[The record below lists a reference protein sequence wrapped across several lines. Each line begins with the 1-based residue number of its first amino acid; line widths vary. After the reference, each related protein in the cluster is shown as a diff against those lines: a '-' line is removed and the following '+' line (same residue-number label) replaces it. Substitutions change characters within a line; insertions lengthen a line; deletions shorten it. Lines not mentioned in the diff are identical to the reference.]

1 MERTRGVLR
10 FFRPARSFRVTSEDI
25 VELPLG
31 ELLVRMGRISR
42 EQVAEALEIQK
53 EQGGKL
59 GQILIRMGLMSED
72 EILKTL
78 SIKLAIPLVDLTATE
93 ISESVIK
100 MIPLTMVRRFNMV
113 PISKTG
119 NCLSLAIADPA
130 RLSETKAIKL
140 LTGCEI
146 QPFLTSQSQIEE
158 AIGRYYE
165 AAHTVDMKKFMS
177 DFDLG
182 IEASLEVV
190 QEEDK
195 SDVATLESDSRQPP
209 VVRIV
214 SHCFIEAIRTGAS
227 DIHIEPYEDVLRV
240 RFRIDGV
247 LFEILKV
254 PIKLRDG
261 VISRVKVISK
271 MDIAEKRIPQDGRI
285 KLQVKVDGRMRNI
298 DVRVSTTPTLFGEKV
313 VMRLLDK
320 EGLMLDMSLLGF
332 EPESLKRFE
341 EAIFRPWG
349 MVLVTGPTGSGKTNT
364 LYSAISRLNTPVSN
378 IMTVEDPVEF
388 NIYGINQVQV
398 HESIDL
404 TFASVLR
411 SFLRQDPNIILVG
424 EIRDNETAAIA
435 VKASL
440 TGHLVLST
448 LHTNDA
454 PSAVSRLVDMNIDPY
469 LVATSVILIAAQRLV
484 RRICT
489 HCKEEVEIPPKGLLN
504 LGFTPEEAETTRIY
518 AGRGCVRCNNTG
530 YKGRIGLYEV
540 MPISPSIRDLMFAN
554 APIADLRK
562 RSIEEGM
569 ISLRRSG
576 LDKIKNGITT
586 IEEVFRET
594 F

>member
-1 MERTRGVLR
+1 M
-10 FFRPARSFRVTSEDI
+10 
-25 VELPLG
+25 ELPLG
-31 ELLVRMGRISR
+31 ELLITMSRITR
-42 EQVAEALEIQK
+42 EQLVEALEIQK
-53 EQGGKL
+53 EEGGKL
-59 GQILIRMGLMSED
+59 GQILVKMGLLSEE
-72 EILKTL
+72 EILKAL
-78 SIKLAIPLVDLTATE
+78 SVKLGIPLVDLTTTE
-93 ISESVIK
+93 IDESVIK
-100 MIPLTMVRRFNMV
+100 MVPLVMVRRFNII
-113 PISKTG
+113 PISRKG
-119 NCLSLAIADPA
+119 NCLSLAIADPT
-130 RLSETKAIKL
+130 RISDTKAIKL

-146 QPFLTSQSQIEE
+146 QPFLTSESQIEE
-158 AIGRYYE
+158 AIGRHYE
-165 AAHTVDMKKFMS
+165 APHTVDMKQFMS
-177 DFDLG
+177 DFD
-182 IEASLEVV
+182 ISMENMLEVV
-190 QEEDK
+190 QDDEKD
-195 SDVATLESDSRQPP
+195 DVATLEADSRQPP
-209 VVRIV
+209 VVRLV
-214 SHCFIEAIRTGAS
+214 NHCFIEAIRAGAS
-227 DIHIEPYEDVLRV
+227 DIHIEPYESVLRV

-254 PIKLRDG
+254 PVKLKDG
-261 VISRVKVISK
+261 VISRLKVLSK
-271 MDIAEKRIPQDGRI
+271 MDIAEKRTPQDGRI
-285 KLQVKVDGRMRNI
+285 KLQVNVDGRVRSL
-298 DVRVSTTPTLFGEKV
+298 DVRVSTTPTLFGEKI

-320 EGLMLDMSLLGF
+320 EGLMLDMSRLGF
-332 EPESLKRFE
+332 EQDSLKRFE

-424 EIRDNETAAIA
+424 EIRDNETASIA

-454 PSAVSRLVDMNIDPY
+454 PSAVSRLVDMDIDPY
-469 LVATSVILIAAQRLV
+469 LVATSVILVAAQRLV

-489 HCKEEVEIPPKGLLN
+489 HCKEKVELPRKALIN
-504 LGFTPEEAETTRIY
+504 LGFTEEEADTTEIY
-518 AGRGCVRCNNTG
+518 AGRGCGKCNNTG

-540 MPISPSIRDLMFAN
+540 MPVSSTIRDLIFAN
-554 APIADLRK
+554 ASTAEIRK
-562 RSIEEGM
+562 KGIEEGM
-569 ISLRRSG
+569 ITLRRSG
-576 LDKIKNGITT
+576 LYKIKGGITT

>member
-1 MERTRGVLR
+1 V
-10 FFRPARSFRVTSEDI
+10 
-25 VELPLG
+25 
-31 ELLVRMGRISR
+31 
-42 EQVAEALEIQK
+42 
-53 EQGGKL
+53 
-59 GQILIRMGLMSED
+59 
-72 EILKTL
+72 
-78 SIKLAIPLVDLTATE
+78 
-93 ISESVIK
+93 
-100 MIPLTMVRRFNMV
+100 
-113 PISKTG
+113 
-119 NCLSLAIADPA
+119 
-130 RLSETKAIKL
+130 
-140 LTGCEI
+140 
-146 QPFLTSQSQIEE
+146 
-158 AIGRYYE
+158 
-165 AAHTVDMKKFMS
+165 
-177 DFDLG
+177 
-182 IEASLEVV
+182 
-190 QEEDK
+190 
-195 SDVATLESDSRQPP
+195 
-209 VVRIV
+209 
-214 SHCFIEAIRTGAS
+214 
-227 DIHIEPYEDVLRV
+227 
-240 RFRIDGV
+240 
-247 LFEILKV
+247 
-254 PIKLRDG
+254 
-261 VISRVKVISK
+261 
-271 MDIAEKRIPQDGRI
+271 
-285 KLQVKVDGRMRNI
+285 RNI

-332 EPESLKRFE
+332 EQESLKRFE

-489 HCKEEVEIPPKGLLN
+489 HCKEEVGIPPEGLLN
-504 LGFTPEEAETTRIY
+504 LGFTPEEAETTKIY
-518 AGRGCVRCNNTG
+518 AGRGCGRCNNTG

-540 MPISPSIRDLMFAN
+540 MPISPSMRDLMFAN

-562 RSIEEGM
+562 KSIEDGM
-569 ISLRRSG
+569 ITLRRSG
-576 LDKIKNGITT
+576 LEKIRNGITT

>member
-1 MERTRGVLR
+1 VR
-10 FFRPARSFRVTSEDI
+10 EDI
-25 VELPLG
+25 MELPLG
-31 ELLVRMGRISR
+31 ELLVTMRHITK
-42 EQVAEALEIQK
+42 EQLADALDLQK

-59 GQILIRMGLMSED
+59 GHILISMGVITEE
-72 EILKTL
+72 EILRAL
-78 SIKLAIPLVDLTATE
+78 SVKLAIPLVDLNTTE
-93 ISESVIK
+93 INESIIK
-100 MIPLTMVRRFNMV
+100 MVPLTMVRRFNVM
-113 PISKTG
+113 PISKKG
-119 NCLSLAIADPA
+119 NTLALAIADPA
-130 RLSETKAIKL
+130 RVSDTKAIKL

-146 QPFLTSQSQIEE
+146 QPYLTSETQIEE
-158 AIGRYYE
+158 AIGRCYE
-165 AAHTVDMKKFMS
+165 APHTVDMDKFMV
-177 DFDLG
+177 DFG
-182 IEASLEVV
+182 VGLENSMEVL
-190 QEEDK
+190 QEEEKD
-195 SDVATLESDSRQPP
+195 DVARLESDSKQPP

-214 SHCFIEAIRTGAS
+214 SHCFIEAVRAGAS

-254 PIKLRDG
+254 PIKFKDG
-261 VISRVKVISK
+261 VISRVKVLSK
-271 MDIAEKRIPQDGRI
+271 MDIAEKRVPQDGRI
-285 KLQVKVDGRMRNI
+285 KLQLKVDNRLRNL
-298 DVRVSTTPTLFGEKV
+298 DVRVSTTPTLFGEKI

-332 EPESLKRFE
+332 EAESLKRFE

-349 MVLVTGPTGSGKTNT
+349 MVLLTGPTGSGKTNT

-388 NIYGINQVQV
+388 NIRGINQVQV

-454 PSAVSRLVDMNIDPY
+454 PSAISRLVDMDIDPY
-469 LVATSVILIAAQRLV
+469 MVATSVILVAAQRLV

-489 HCKEEVEIPPKGLLN
+489 HCKEEVEMTPKALLN
-504 LGFTPEEAETTRIY
+504 IGFTEEEATTTKIR
-518 AGRGCVRCNNTG
+518 AGRGCNRCNNTG

-540 MPISPSIRDLMFAN
+540 MPISPAIRDMIFAN
-554 APIADLRK
+554 TPVAEIRK
-562 RSIEEGM
+562 KAIEEGM
-569 ISLRRSG
+569 ITLRRSG
-576 LDKIKNGITT
+576 LDKIKNGVTT
-586 IEEVFRET
+586 MEEVFRET

>member
-1 MERTRGVLR
+1 M
-10 FFRPARSFRVTSEDI
+10 
-25 VELPLG
+25 ELPLG
-31 ELLVRMGRISR
+31 ELLVTMRHITK
-42 EQVAEALEIQK
+42 EQLADALDLQK

-59 GQILIRMGLMSED
+59 GHILISMGVITEE
-72 EILKTL
+72 EILRAL
-78 SIKLAIPLVDLTATE
+78 SVKLAIPLVDLNTTE
-93 ISESVIK
+93 INESIIK
-100 MIPLTMVRRFNMV
+100 MVPLTMVRRFNVM
-113 PISKTG
+113 PISKKG
-119 NCLSLAIADPA
+119 NTLALAIADPA
-130 RLSETKAIKL
+130 RVSDTKAIKL

-146 QPFLTSQSQIEE
+146 QPYLTSETQIEE
-158 AIGRYYE
+158 AIGRCYE
-165 AAHTVDMKKFMS
+165 APHTVDMDKFMV
-177 DFDLG
+177 DFG
-182 IEASLEVV
+182 VGLENSMEVL
-190 QEEDK
+190 QEEEKD
-195 SDVATLESDSRQPP
+195 DVARLESDSKQPP

-214 SHCFIEAIRTGAS
+214 SHCFIEAVRAGAS

-254 PIKLRDG
+254 PIKFKDG
-261 VISRVKVISK
+261 VISRVKVLSK
-271 MDIAEKRIPQDGRI
+271 MDIAEKRVPQDGRI
-285 KLQVKVDGRMRNI
+285 KLQLKVDNRLRNL
-298 DVRVSTTPTLFGEKV
+298 DVRVSTTPTLFGEKI

-332 EPESLKRFE
+332 EAESLKRFE

-349 MVLVTGPTGSGKTNT
+349 MVLLTGPTGSGKTNT

-388 NIYGINQVQV
+388 NIRGINQVQV

-454 PSAVSRLVDMNIDPY
+454 PSAISRLVDMDIDPY
-469 LVATSVILIAAQRLV
+469 MVATSVILVAAQRLV

-489 HCKEEVEIPPKGLLN
+489 HCKEEVEMTPKALLN
-504 LGFTPEEAETTRIY
+504 IGFTEEEATTTKIR
-518 AGRGCVRCNNTG
+518 AGRGCNRCNNTG

-540 MPISPSIRDLMFAN
+540 MPISPAIRDMIFAN
-554 APIADLRK
+554 TPVAEIRK
-562 RSIEEGM
+562 KAIEEGM
-569 ISLRRSG
+569 ITLRRSG
-576 LDKIKNGITT
+576 LDKIKNGVTT
-586 IEEVFRET
+586 MEEVFRET

>member
-1 MERTRGVLR
+1 M
-10 FFRPARSFRVTSEDI
+10 
-25 VELPLG
+25 ELPLG
-31 ELLVRMGRISR
+31 ELLVTMSKITRD
-42 EQVAEALEIQK
+42 QLAEALEIQK

-59 GQILIRMGLMSED
+59 GQVLVRMGLMSEE
-72 EILKTL
+72 EILKAL
-78 SIKLAIPLVDLTATE
+78 SIKLAIPLVDLTKTE
-93 ISESVIK
+93 INEGVIK
-100 MIPLTMVRRFNMV
+100 MVPLAMVKRFSV
-113 PISKTG
+113 IPISKKG
-119 NCLSLAIADPA
+119 NCLSLAIADPT
-130 RLSETKAIKL
+130 RFSDTKAIKL

-146 QPFLTSQSQIEE
+146 QPFLTSESQIEE

-165 AAHTVDMKKFMS
+165 APHTVEMRKFMS
-177 DFDLG
+177 EFDGGL
-182 IEASLEVV
+182 ENSLEVV
-190 QEEDK
+190 QEEEKD
-195 SDVATLESDSRQPP
+195 DVARLESDSRQPP
-209 VVRIV
+209 VVRLV
-214 SHCFIEAIRTGAS
+214 NHSFLEAIKAGAS
-227 DIHIEPYEDVLRV
+227 DIHIEPYEDILRV

-254 PIKLRDG
+254 PIKFRDG
-261 VISRVKVISK
+261 VISRVKVMSK
-271 MDIAEKRIPQDGRI
+271 MDIAEKRVPQDGRI
-285 KLQVKVDGRMRNI
+285 KLQVKVEGRLRNL
-298 DVRVSTTPTLFGEKV
+298 DVRVSTTPTLFGEKI
-313 VMRLLDK
+313 VMRLLDR

-332 EPESLKRFE
+332 EQESLKRFE

-454 PSAVSRLVDMNIDPY
+454 PSAVSRLVDMDVDPY
-469 LVATSVILIAAQRLV
+469 LVATSVILVAAQRLV

-489 HCKEEVEIPPKGLLN
+489 HCKEEVEIPPQALLN
-504 LGFTPEEAETTRIY
+504 FGFTKEEANSTKVY
-518 AGRGCVRCNNTG
+518 AGRGCGRCNNTG

-540 MPISPSIRDLMFAN
+540 MPISPDIRDLIFAN
-554 APIADLRK
+554 APANEIRK
-562 RSIEEGM
+562 KSIEEGM
-569 ISLRRSG
+569 ITLRRSG
-576 LDKIKNGITT
+576 LDKIKNGMTT
-586 IEEVFRET
+586 MEEVFRET

>member
-1 MERTRGVLR
+1 M
-10 FFRPARSFRVTSEDI
+10 
-25 VELPLG
+25 ELPLG
-31 ELLVRMGRISR
+31 ELLITMSYITK
-42 EQVAEALEIQK
+42 EQLAEALDLQK

-59 GQILIRMGLMSED
+59 GHILISMGVISEE
-72 EILKTL
+72 EILKAL
-78 SIKLAIPLVDLTATE
+78 SIKLAIPLVDLNKTE
-93 ISESVIK
+93 IDESVIK
-100 MIPLTMVRRFNMV
+100 MVPFPLVRRFTMI
-113 PISKTG
+113 PIAKKG
-119 NCLSLAIADPA
+119 NTLSLALADPA
-130 RLSETKAIKL
+130 RFSDTKAIKL

-146 QPFLTSQSQIEE
+146 QPFLTSESQIEE

-165 AAHTVDMKKFMS
+165 ARHTVDMDKFMA
-177 DFDLG
+177 DFGVGL
-182 IEASLEVV
+182 ENSLEVL
-190 QEEDK
+190 QEEENE
-195 SDVATLESDSRQPP
+195 DVARLESDSKQPP

-214 SHCFIEAIRTGAS
+214 SHSFIEAIRAGAS

-254 PIKLRDG
+254 PIKFKDG
-261 VISRVKVISK
+261 VISRVKVLSK

-285 KLQVKVDGRMRNI
+285 KLQVKVDNRMRNL

-332 EPESLKRFE
+332 EAESLKRFE

-349 MVLVTGPTGSGKTNT
+349 MVLLTGPTGSGKTNT

-388 NIYGINQVQV
+388 NIRGINQVQV

-454 PSAVSRLVDMNIDPY
+454 PSAISRLVDMDVDPY
-469 LVATSVILIAAQRLV
+469 LVATSVILVAAQRLV

-489 HCKEEVEIPPKGLLN
+489 HCKEEVEMPPKALLN
-504 LGFTPEEAETTRIY
+504 IGFTEEEAATTKIR
-518 AGRGCVRCNNTG
+518 AGRGCNRCNNTG

-540 MPISPSIRDLMFAN
+540 MPISTDIRDMIFTN
-554 APIADLRK
+554 APVAEIRK
-562 RSIEEGM
+562 KAVEEGM
-569 ISLRRSG
+569 TTLRRSG

-586 IEEVFRET
+586 MEEVFRET

>member
-1 MERTRGVLR
+1 M
-10 FFRPARSFRVTSEDI
+10 
-25 VELPLG
+25 ELPLG
-31 ELLVRMGRISR
+31 ELLITMSRITR
-42 EQVAEALEIQK
+42 EQLVEALEIQK
-53 EQGGKL
+53 EEGGKL
-59 GQILIRMGLMSED
+59 GQILVKMGLLSEE
-72 EILKTL
+72 EILKAL
-78 SIKLAIPLVDLTATE
+78 SVKLGIPLVDLTTTE
-93 ISESVIK
+93 IDESVIK
-100 MIPLTMVRRFNMV
+100 MVPLVMVRRFNII
-113 PISKTG
+113 PISRKG
-119 NCLSLAIADPA
+119 NCLSLAIADPT
-130 RLSETKAIKL
+130 RISDTKAIKL

-146 QPFLTSQSQIEE
+146 QPFLTSESQIEE
-158 AIGRYYE
+158 AIGRHYE
-165 AAHTVDMKKFMS
+165 APHTVDMKQFMS
-177 DFDLG
+177 DFD
-182 IEASLEVV
+182 ISMENMLEVV
-190 QEEDK
+190 QDDEKD
-195 SDVATLESDSRQPP
+195 DVATLEADSRQPP
-209 VVRIV
+209 VVRLV
-214 SHCFIEAIRTGAS
+214 NHCFIEAIRAGAS
-227 DIHIEPYEDVLRV
+227 DIHIEPYESVLRV

-254 PIKLRDG
+254 PVKLKDG
-261 VISRVKVISK
+261 VISRLKVLSK
-271 MDIAEKRIPQDGRI
+271 MDIAEKRTPQDGRI
-285 KLQVKVDGRMRNI
+285 KLQVNVDGRVRSL
-298 DVRVSTTPTLFGEKV
+298 DVRVSTTPTLFGEKI

-320 EGLMLDMSLLGF
+320 EGLMLDMSRLGF
-332 EPESLKRFE
+332 EQDSLKRFE

-424 EIRDNETAAIA
+424 EIRDNETASIA

-454 PSAVSRLVDMNIDPY
+454 PSAVSRLVDMDIDPY
-469 LVATSVILIAAQRLV
+469 LVATSVILVAAQRLV

-489 HCKEEVEIPPKGLLN
+489 HCKEKVELPRKALIN
-504 LGFTPEEAETTRIY
+504 LGFTEEEADTTEIY
-518 AGRGCVRCNNTG
+518 AGRGCGKCNNTG

-540 MPISPSIRDLMFAN
+540 MPVSSTITDLIFAN
-554 APIADLRK
+554 ASTAEIRK
-562 RSIEEGM
+562 KGIEEGM
-569 ISLRRSG
+569 ITLRRSG
-576 LDKIKNGITT
+576 LYKIKGGITT